1 MRRTE
6 EMKKSFEVERNAEG
20 VAIVTFD
27 IPGEPVNTLS
37 EETGNEFAALLEE
50 LSNDGAVKAVV
61 LISGKKDN
69 FIAGA
74 KIEMIQQVT
83 SAQQAEALARNAQQG
98 FDRLERARFPVVAAI
113 DGSCLGGGLEWAL
126 ACTYRIATDNRKTVL
141 GLPETMLGLIPGA
154 GGTQRLP
161 RLIGYQAALDMI
173 LAGKQVRPNKA
184 LRLGLVDEVV
194 PAPLLRQVAEKRA
207 AELAAGKRP
216 ERPGVGLKRL
226 KTTKKKPQTLF
237 QSLLG
242 SKLWTE
248 AALEENPLGRNF
260 LFKKAAEMVT
270 KKTGGHYPAPLKAL
284 EAIRIGAEQGFEK
297 GLQAEARLFG
307 ELAVSDVSKELVNIF
322 FAQNALKKDPGVDQ
336 KDVKPREVRKIGI
349 LGAGLM
355 GSGIAYVSTQAGY
368 QARLKD
374 RDWESVGRGL
384 GAVRGIYD
392 ERVKRKSI
400 KRLDRDAKMALLTGT
415 VDYSG
420 FRNVDMVIEAVFED
434 LALKHQVLADVEAA
448 CGDNVIFASNTSS
461 IPISRIAEASKRP
474 ENVLGMHYFSPV
486 NKMPLLEIIVTPKT
500 SPEATATAVEV
511 GKKQGKTV
519 IVVNDGVGFYT
530 SRILAPYM
538 NETAHVLLE
547 GADALDLDKALT
559 QFGFPVGPITLLD
572 EVGIDVAVKV
582 SHIMEEA
589 FGERMKPAAGSLD
602 ELVKQGRLGRKSKK
616 GFYKYDPQTGKKLKE
631 IDEAVYEL
639 MPGGRTRKAI
649 DRQEAAE
656 RITLQMVNEAVRCL
670 EEGILRSPR
679 DGDIGA
685 VFGLG
690 FPPFRGGPFRYI
702 DHEGPSAILRK
713 LEGYMT
719 RFGVRFQPAPML
731 VEMAKN
737 GKKFYA

>member
-6 EMKKSFEVERNAEG
+6 EMNRNFKVERNADG

-27 IPGEPVNTLS
+27 IPDEPVNTLS
-37 EETGNEFAALLEE
+37 EESGREFDALLNE
-50 LSNDGAVKAVV
+50 LSNDGSVKAVV

-83 SAQQAEALARNAQQG
+83 SAQQAEALARNAQDG
-98 FDRLERARFPVVAAI
+98 FNRRERARFPVVAAI
-113 DGSCLGGGLEWAL
+113 HGSCLGGGLEWAL
-126 ACTYRIATDNRKTVL
+126 ACSYRIATDDPKTAL

-161 RLIGYQAALDMI
+161 RLIGYQAALDLI
-173 LAGKQVRPNKA
+173 LAGKQVKSNKA
-184 LRLGLVDEVV
+184 LRLGLVAEVG
-194 PAPLLRQVAEKRA
+194 PAPLRRQVAEKRA
-207 AELAAGKRP
+207 AELAGGKRP

-226 KTTKKKPQTLF
+226 KGKKKPKTLF

-260 LFKKAAEMVT
+260 LFKKAGEMVT

-284 EAIRIGAEQGFEK
+284 EAMKIGAEQGFEK

-307 ELAVSDVSKELVNIF
+307 ELAVSDVSKQLVNIF
-322 FAQNALKKDPGVDQ
+322 FAQNALKKDSGVDQ
-336 KDVKPREVRKIGI
+336 KNVKPREVKKIGI

-368 QARLKD
+368 HARIKD
-374 RDWESVGRGL
+374 RDWASVGRGL
-384 GAVRGIYD
+384 GSVRGIYD
-392 ERVKRKSI
+392 ERVKRKSLKGI
-400 KRLDRDAKMALLTGT
+400 ERDAKMAMLTGAT
-415 VDYSG
+415 DYSG
-420 FRNVDMVIEAVFED
+420 FKNVDMVIEAVFED
-434 LALKHQVLADVEAA
+434 INLKHQVLKDVEAA
-448 CGDNVIFASNTSS
+448 CGDGVIFASNTSS
-461 IPISRIAEASKRP
+461 LPISKIAEASKRP

-500 SPEATATAVEV
+500 SPEATATAVAV

-538 NETAHVLLE
+538 NETAYVLAE
-547 GADALDLDKALT
+547 GADALELDKALT
-559 QFGFPVGPITLLD
+559 QFGFPVGPVTLLD
-572 EVGIDVAVKV
+572 EVGIDVGVKV
-582 SHIMEEA
+582 AHIMQDA
-589 FGERMKPAAGSLD
+589 FGERMKPPPGSLD
-602 ELVKQGRLGRKSKK
+602 EVVKQGRLGRKSKK
-616 GFYKYDPQTGKKLKE
+616 GFYKYDPETGKKLKE
-631 IDEAVYEL
+631 IDEEVYDL
-639 MPGGRTRKAI
+639 LPGGRNRKSI
-649 DRQEAAE
+649 DRREVAE
-656 RITLQMVNEAVRCL
+656 RIALQMVNEAVRCL

-679 DGDIGA
+679 DGDVGA
-685 VFGLG
+685 IFGLG

-702 DHEGPSAILRK
+702 DHEGAGTVLRK
-713 LEGYMT
+713 LEAYMT

-731 VEMAKN
+731 VEMAKS